1 MSEMMTPPGLT
12 GRLQCQSAAIAVRPA
27 VPADGAFL
35 RALFFAVK
43 SEDFANLALPPP
55 MLEMMLDQQ
64 YRAQAVGYA
73 RMFPNAESSIIK
85 RDGFPVG
92 RMMVA
97 PISPTHLHLVD
108 IALLAEA
115 RGKGTGTAV
124 LEALMNAAR
133 DDGYDRLTLKVA
145 VMNAAAARL
154 YTRLGFQYVGETDE
168 TIASREMGLILNPA
182 GYHANT
188 A

>member
-12 GRLQCQSAAIAVRPA
+12 GRLQFQSAKIAVRPA

-43 SEDFANLALPPP
+43 SEDFMHLPLPPP
-55 MLEMMLDQQ
+55 MLEQLLDQQ

-73 RMFPNAESSIIK
+73 QMFPNAESSMIE
-85 RDGFPVG
+85 RDVMPVG

-97 PISPTHLHLVD
+97 PISPARLHLVD

-115 RGKGTGTAV
+115 RHVGTGTAV
-124 LEALMNAAR
+124 LEALINAAR
-133 DDGYDRLTLKVA
+133 AEGYERLTLSVA
-145 VMNAAAARL
+145 VMNVAAVRL
-154 YTRLGFQYVGETDE
+154 YTRLGFQCVGETGE
-168 TIASREMGLILNPA
+168 TIASHEMALTLNTTHN
-182 GYHANT
+182 HANT

>member
-1 MSEMMTPPGLT
+1 MSAMMTPPGLT
-12 GRLQCQSAAIAVRPA
+12 GRLQCQSTAITVRPA

-43 SEDFANLALPPP
+43 SEDFAGLALPPP

-64 YRAQAVGYA
+64 HRAQAVGYA
-73 RMFPNAESSIIK
+73 QMFPNAESSIIE
-85 RDGFPVG
+85 RDGVPVG

-115 RGKGTGTAV
+115 RGKGTGAAV

-133 DDGYDRLTLKVA
+133 DGGYERLTLSVA
-145 VMNAAAARL
+145 VINGAAARL
-154 YTRLGFQYVGETDE
+154 YSRLGFQYVGETGE
-168 TIASREMGLILNPA
+168 AIASREMVLMLNPA
-182 GYHANT
+182 RDHANT